1 MKQLVVIFILC
12 ISINAYA
19 QEPSILN
26 DTIDLDE
33 VLVKATRVDEKA
45 PFVRSNVTKEEIESR
60 NLGQDIPVLLNF

>member
-12 ISINAYA
+12 ISMKTYA
-19 QEPSILN
+19 QETSILN

-45 PFVRSNVTKEEIESR
+45 PFVRSNVTKEEIE
-60 NLGQDIPVLLNF
+60 